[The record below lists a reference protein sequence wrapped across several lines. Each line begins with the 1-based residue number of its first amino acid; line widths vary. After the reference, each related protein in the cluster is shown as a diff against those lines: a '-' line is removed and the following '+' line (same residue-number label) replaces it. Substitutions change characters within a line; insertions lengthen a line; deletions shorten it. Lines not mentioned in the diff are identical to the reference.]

1 MWGNY
6 SQRCQQNKSQTN
18 EQPKNNF
25 NYPSTISN
33 QNNNEINLLFQTP
46 IKQMENIPNI
56 VNSNPF
62 HFDFNIY
69 FGNLWS
75 SGHMP
80 KNQPFYPSLNISPTQ
95 INKDNF
101 VFCKKYIEKSSYK
114 LTPISQIK
122 NSNDSKNSLNNSNS
136 NNILNQNQ
144 NLVSNFEKVNYMDDN
159 ELNSSINND
168 PTKKNLTEL
177 FNEVKN
183 EPFLCNTKNKIENQ
197 PNNNSNNIQ
206 NQKNINKKLYF
217 INNKKNEHMSNTEK
231 TKYNK
236 IQISCK
242 FLLNSPNSIKKPRKI
257 FECSGSTNGT
267 NSSNKTFIKKKRF
280 RKSYDQLELLKKF
293 YLEHKYWSKSEI
305 KEISAQ
311 IGLNENKV
319 YKWLWDQR
327 NKEFKNTKF
336 IINKTSKQSGQ

>member
-1 MWGNY
+1 MWGTY
-6 SQRCQQNKSQTN
+6 SQRCQQNKSQIN
-18 EQPKNNF
+18 EQSKNNL
-25 NYPSTISN
+25 NYSSASNN
-33 QNNNEINLLFQTP
+33 QNNNEMNLLFQTP
-46 IKQMENIPNI
+46 IKQMDNIPNI
-56 VNSNPF
+56 NSSNPF

-80 KNQPFYPSLNISPTQ
+80 NNHSFEPSLNISPTQ

-101 VFCKKYIEKSSYK
+101 AFCKKYIEKSSYK

-122 NSNDSKNSLNNSNS
+122 NSNNSKNSQNNSNS
-136 NNILNQNQ
+136 NNVINQ
-144 NLVSNFEKVNYMDDN
+144 NLENNFEKVNYMDDN
-159 ELNSSINND
+159 DSNPYMNND
-168 PTKKNLTEL
+168 LTKKNLSDL

-183 EPFLCNTKNKIENQ
+183 EPFLCNTKNKTENQ
-197 PNNNSNNIQ
+197 SNNNISNNKQ
-206 NQKNINKKLYF
+206 NQNINIKQIYVH
-217 INNKKNEHMSNTEK
+217 NNNNNEQKSNIDRSK
-231 TKYNK
+231 SNK
-236 IQISCK
+236 IQTSHQ

-257 FECSGSTNGT
+257 FECSGSTMGT
-267 NSSNKTFIKKKRF
+267 NSSNKTFIKKRRF
-280 RKSYDQLELLKKF
+280 RKNNDQLGLLKKF

-311 IGLNENKV
+311 IGLKENKV

-336 IINKTSKQSGQ
+336 IINKTSKENGQ